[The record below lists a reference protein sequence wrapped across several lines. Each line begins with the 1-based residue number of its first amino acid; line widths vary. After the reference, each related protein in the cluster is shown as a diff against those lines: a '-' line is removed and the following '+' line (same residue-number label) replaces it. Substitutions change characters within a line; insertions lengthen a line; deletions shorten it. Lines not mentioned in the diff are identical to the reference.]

1 MALARVAS
9 AAVLLAMEA
18 TAPAEEELEVVK
30 ETQAALMAV
39 AGAIAVAGAGAA
51 MSADGAAAMPAAG

>member
-1 MALARVAS
+1 MAS

-18 TAPAEEELEVVK
+18 TAPAEEDLEVVK

-39 AGAIAVAGAGAA
+39 AGAMEVEVTVVVREVGVTEEAKVAEG
-51 MSADGAAAMPAAG
+51 